1 MKKINLI
8 IILSL
13 VLFACKNETKSE
25 ANLEENRAKS
35 YDQNDGYV
43 TLRGEFIYDDEKKA
57 GVLQTQSEIY
67 GVVVDDNV
75 KLLNEKVKPFKIDMY
90 TTVPVTVRVK
100 KIENSTDA
108 NTWKHKVEIKE
119 ILKVEAPD
127 TTKEDV
133 IKIGN

>member
-13 VLFACKNETKSE
+13 LLYACKDEPKSKV
-25 ANLEENRAKS
+25 NLEENRAKS

-43 TLRGEFIYDDEKKA
+43 TIRGEFIYDEDKNA
-57 GVLQTQSEIY
+57 GVLQTPSEIY
-67 GVVVDDNV
+67 GVIVDDNV
-75 KLLNEKVKPFKIDMY
+75 KLLNEKVKPFKTDMY

-100 KIENSTDA
+100 KIENSTDV
-108 NTWKHKVEIKE
+108 NTWKYKVEIKE

>member
-13 VLFACKNETKSE
+13 LLFACKNDQNSKVD
-25 ANLEENRAKS
+25 LEENRAKS

-43 TLRGEFIYDDEKKA
+43 TIRGEFIYDEDKNA
-57 GVLQTQSEIY
+57 GVLQTPSEIY
-67 GVVVDDNV
+67 GVIVDDNV
-75 KLLNEKVKPFKIDMY
+75 KLLNEKVKPFKTDMY

-100 KIENSTDA
+100 KIENSTDV
-108 NTWKHKVEIKE
+108 NTWKYKVEIKE

>member
-13 VLFACKNETKSE
+13 LLFACKNDQNSTVD
-25 ANLEENRAKS
+25 LEENRAQS
-35 YDQNDGYV
+35 YDQHDGYV
-43 TLRGEFIYDDEKKA
+43 TIRGEFIYDEDKNA
-57 GVLQTQSEIY
+57 GVLQTPSEIY
-67 GVVVDDNV
+67 GVIVDDNV
-75 KLLNEKVKPFKIDMY
+75 KLLNEKVKPFKTDMY

-100 KIENSTDA
+100 KIENSTDV
-108 NTWKHKVEIKE
+108 NTWKYKVEIKE